1 MKDSLLEPGLAAGM
15 DIHAVL
21 GLQLFAAPRLAA
33 QILLGR
39 ATSDRVMSGSG
50 WYNLFQELRV
60 FLKVS

>member
-33 QILLGR
+33 QILFCVG
-39 ATSDRVMSGSG
+39 
-50 WYNLFQELRV
+50 N
-60 FLKVS
+60 VSRQWSFC